1 MPLLSVIIPLFNEA
15 RTIREILEKINAV
28 GLDKE
33 IIVVDDGSS
42 DGSDRVLRQA
52 QCANLKTVHHTTNRG
67 KGAAFLTG
75 LSQAKGDFVVIQDA
89 DLEYEPR
96 EYLDLI
102 KPLLENK
109 ADLVLGARF
118 KSAYRGLLLHRL
130 GNRFLTAF
138 FNFIF
143 GSRLNDYAT
152 CYKMAR
158 RETFLSLGLAS
169 RKFDIEAEII
179 SKAIRRHLRIA
190 EVPVSYYPRNY
201 AQGKKIRW
209 KDGLHA
215 IFSIVKHRFSS

>member
-15 RTIREILEKINAV
+15 KTIREILEKINAV
-28 GLDKE
+28 ALDKE

-42 DGSDRVLRQA
+42 DGSDKVLRQI
-52 QCANLKTVHHTTNRG
+52 QRGNLKTVHHTTNRG

-75 LSQAKGDFVVIQDA
+75 LSLAKGDFIVIQDA
-89 DLEYEPR
+89 DLEYEPQ
-96 EYLDLI
+96 EYLNLL
-102 KPLLENK
+102 KPLLEDK

-118 KSAYRGLLLHRL
+118 LKGHTGLFMHRA
-130 GNRFLTAF
+130 GNRFLTGF
-138 FNFIF
+138 LNFLF
-143 GSRLNDYAT
+143 KSQLNDYLT

-169 RKFDIEAEII
+169 QKFDIEAEII

-190 EVPVSYYPRNY
+190 QVPVSYYPRNY

-215 IFSIVKHRFSS
+215 IFSILKHRFSS